1 MTKLVDPAKPTTA
14 KTGLTADVHPC
25 SSAQLNSAAQ
35 VIHFINLL
43 RSLL

>member
-1 MTKLVDPAKPTTA
+1 MTKDVTTAKPTTA
-14 KTGLTADVHPC
+14 KTDLTAEVHPC

-35 VIHFINLL
+35 VIHFMNLL

>member
-1 MTKLVDPAKPTTA
+1 MTKDVTTA
-14 KTGLTADVHPC
+14 KPDLSADVHPC

-35 VIHFINLL
+35 VIHFMNLM